1 MLEKQEPDVKWITIA
16 LHRRKIQ
23 IKCKVDRVR
32 LMQQVW
38 SVVKVVFKPECPRFS
53 QLQLVSTKTTP
64 RLSACPLAV
73 LFHKQTA
80 AERKTSIPF
89 QMFYLEISGP
99 LSYHTALTYRYSFT
113 FHSALTSPLKLVC
126 TCTVM
131 KISHDNN
138 EVFPIMLQCRLM
150 HSLDQRASCFSPSC
164 EESFLVPARCF
175 LECTAVGATVIVS
188 VKC

>member
-1 MLEKQEPDVKWITIA
+1 MVKWIMIA
-16 LHRRKIQ
+16 LHCRKIE
-23 IKCKVDRVR
+23 IKCKLIESGECSRFG
-32 LMQQVW
+32 LWW
-38 SVVKVVFKPECPRFS
+38 SSSSNQSVPGS
-53 QLQLVSTKTTP
+53 VSCSWFQPKSRRTTP
-64 RLSACPLAV
+64 RLSTCSIAV

-80 AERKTSIPF
+80 AEYKTSSPF

-99 LSYHTALTYRYSFT
+99 LSYHTALTYWYSFT
-113 FHSALTSPLKLVC
+113 FHSTLTSPLKLVC

-138 EVFPIMLQCRLM
+138 EVFSIMLQCRLM

-175 LECTAVGATVIVS
+175 LKCTAVGATVIVS
-188 VKC
+188 MKC